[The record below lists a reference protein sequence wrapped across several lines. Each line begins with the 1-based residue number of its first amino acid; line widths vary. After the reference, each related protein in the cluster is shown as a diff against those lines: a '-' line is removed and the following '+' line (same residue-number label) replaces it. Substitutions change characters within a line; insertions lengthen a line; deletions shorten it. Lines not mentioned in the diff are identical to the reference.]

1 MTLQEGYLK
10 TYSHRVRKILTK
22 EEKIKAKDLYEKAR
36 DKDSKMVKG
45 MIKNL
50 ECPGNDVEFM
60 YKIYNEDPWTTYT
73 FKDGSI
79 ETIPLGVA
87 KHINNIKKVTRDY
100 AISATGEKTLATVV
114 TGSEQKYQFLSL
126 DYM

>member
-100 AISATGEKTLATVV
+100 AISATGEKTHATVV